1 MMRGSVCAC
10 AQEEGNDVGEI
21 VRSLNIG
28 ENLVKIFVVGVWNE
42 DLPTLHAC
50 KEEV

>member
-1 MMRGSVCAC
+1 M
-10 AQEEGNDVGEI
+10 GNDVGEI

-28 ENLVKIFVVGVWNE
+28 ENLAKIFVVGVWNE
-42 DLPTLHAC
+42 DLPTLHVC